1 MIRVCVQ
8 CILYT
13 FTKWS
18 SNCHIVKLF
27 SFPQLPLPTQ
37 GSAIYFQHFH
47 LLPYIFGIF
56 ICCHIFPWISTP
68 QAITYQPQR
77 GNPKKL
83 GLGEKLEGWTR
94 TVHRKKWRPSID
106 SWRFLYFFSLKNRKK
121 KNTNEFSRFSSSK
134 YVFLVSSLRPT
145 LSQPFGRFIR
155 IDYCCDCEII
165 KEFMIRKLEIQKWNL
180 ASASSFSILPIW
192 VRWF

>member
-1 MIRVCVQ
+1 MIMVCVQ

-83 GLGEKLEGWTR
+83 GLGEKLEGWTS

-106 SWRFLYFFSLKNRKK
+106 SWRFLYFFSQGSEK
-121 KNTNEFSRFSSSK
+121 KNKRHLSAISDTAILWYCVLLS
-134 YVFLVSSLRPT
+134 PT
-145 LSQPFGRFIR
+145 SQHLNVQWIF
-155 IDYCCDCEII
+155 
-165 KEFMIRKLEIQKWNL
+165 
-180 ASASSFSILPIW
+180 
-192 VRWF
+192 

>member
-1 MIRVCVQ
+1 MIMVCVQ
-8 CILYT
+8 CTAVLYT

-83 GLGEKLEGWTR
+83 GLGEKLEGWTS

-106 SWRFLYFFSLKNRKK
+106 SWRFLYFFSQ
-121 KNTNEFSRFSSSK
+121 E
-134 YVFLVSSLRPT
+134 SSLRWFLKITSECQMNFLDFQAVNMSSWYLPSARHSANL
-145 LSQPFGRFIR
+145 LSMVDLSGLTIVV
-155 IDYCCDCEII
+155 
-165 KEFMIRKLEIQKWNL
+165 KLKRN
-180 ASASSFSILPIW
+180 
-192 VRWF
+192 

>member
-1 MIRVCVQ
+1 MVCVHCTLLQ
-8 CILYT
+8 SEAQLVT
-13 FTKWS
+13 WKL
-18 SNCHIVKLF
+18 KLF

-56 ICCHIFPWISTP
+56 ICCHIFFGIFICCHIFLWISTP

-83 GLGEKLEGWTR
+83 GLGEKLEGWTS

-106 SWRFLYFFSLKNRKK
+106 SWRFLYFFSQGSEK
-121 KNTNEFSRFSSSK
+121 KNKRH
-134 YVFLVSSLRPT
+134 
-145 LSQPFGRFIR
+145 LSAIS
-155 IDYCCDCEII
+155 DT
-165 KEFMIRKLEIQKWNL
+165 
-180 ASASSFSILPIW
+180 AIL
-192 VRWF
+192 

>member
-1 MIRVCVQ
+1 MIMVCVHCTLLQ
-8 CILYT
+8 SEAQLVT
-13 FTKWS
+13 WKL
-18 SNCHIVKLF
+18 KLF

-83 GLGEKLEGWTR
+83 GLGEKLEGWTS

-106 SWRFLYFFSLKNRKK
+106 SWRFLYFSLK
-121 KNTNEFSRFSSSK
+121 
-134 YVFLVSSLRPT
+134 
-145 LSQPFGRFIR
+145 
-155 IDYCCDCEII
+155 
-165 KEFMIRKLEIQKWNL
+165 IRKTEQRHL
-180 ASASSFSILPIW
+180 SAP
-192 VRWF
+192 

>member
-1 MIRVCVQ
+1 MYSVYCTLLQSEAQIVT
-8 CILYT
+8 L
-13 FTKWS
+13 
-18 SNCHIVKLF
+18 SNCLAF
-27 SFPQLPLPTQ
+27 RNYL
-37 GSAIYFQHFH
+37 FQHKVQ
-47 LLPYIFGIF
+47 PCIFGIF

-83 GLGEKLEGWTR
+83 GLGEKLEGWTS

-121 KNTNEFSRFSSSK
+121 KNTNEFSRFSSSE

-145 LSQPFGRFIR
+145 LSQPFVNGRFIR
-155 IDYCCDCEII
+155 IDYCCEIK
-165 KEFMIRKLEIQKWNL
+165 KEFVIRKLEIQK
-180 ASASSFSILPIW
+180 
-192 VRWF
+192 